1 MQPLID
7 PKTENLTEFIFTVD
21 NFFYNCDHK
30 MFQHEYA
37 FFFEKLKKF
46 NFRKQISQIA
56 QLY

>member
-30 MFQHEYA
+30 MFQ
-37 FFFEKLKKF
+37 
-46 NFRKQISQIA
+46 
-56 QLY
+56 